1 MVMVMRE
8 SFAEVPAA
16 SFIVCL
22 SYADFESV
30 LASCALQS
38 LGTREF
44 LMPFH
49 FGRE

>member
-22 SYADFESV
+22 RYADFEAV
-30 LASCALQS
+30 LASCALQG
-38 LGTREF
+38 LRTREV
-44 LMPFH
+44 LMPLH
-49 FGRE
+49 FGGE